1 MATIKTAIHKLNEQ
15 HRDFGTWRAVSEQ
28 IERETGIHVPA
39 GTLCYIAK
47 MDGAYTPTN
56 RLYLAALGL
65 KRKPQPRAP
74 RRLFDM
80 SANEIRKAFENRGRV
95 SDAGQYEAL
104 PNRLD

>member
-1 MATIKTAIHKLNEQ
+1 MATLKTAVQKLNQQ
-15 HRDFGTWRAVSEQ
+15 HQDFGTWRAVSEQ

-65 KRKPQPRAP
+65 KRKPQARAP

-80 SANEIRKAFENRGRV
+80 SAAALKWAFENRE
-95 SDAGQYEAL
+95 SF
-104 PNRLD
+104 

>member
-1 MATIKTAIHKLNEQ
+1 MATIQTAVKRLQNAHAEL
-15 HRDFGTWRAVSEQ
+15 GTWRAVAAR
-28 IERETGIHVPA
+28 IESETGIHVPA

-65 KRKPQPRAP
+65 RRKSQPRA

-80 SANEIRKAFENRGRV
+80 PAHALRWAIENR
-95 SDAGQYEAL
+95 EAF
-104 PNRLD
+104 